1 MSTYLRHLKKRLR
14 RPSPRAR
21 RNAAGLPLA
30 ALRRAVL
37 PVVLAGLLAVLMAS
51 SAVGDQPWEALHGE
65 VSRGEV
71 VPLDTILDWL
81 EVHYI
86 GDVLEVEVEREGGYV
101 EYEIK
106 LLGPQGQVVEFEFDG
121 HNGQLMSIEGVRIND
136 MQRQGTP
143 D

>member
-1 MSTYLRHLKKRLR
+1 MSKFLRHFIK
-14 RPSPRAR
+14 PHCSVPQSAR
-21 RNAAGLPLA
+21 RNATGL
-30 ALRRAVL
+30 ALVL
-37 PVVLAGLLAVLMAS
+37 LLAG
-51 SAVGDQPWEALHGE
+51 SAVGDQPWESLHGE

-81 EVHYI
+81 EAHYI
-86 GDVLEVEVEREGGYV
+86 GEVLEVEVEREGGYV

-136 MQRQGTP
+136 MRRQNH

>member
-1 MSTYLRHLKKRLR
+1 MSKLLRHFIKPLR
-14 RPSPRAR
+14 SIPRSAR
-21 RNAAGLPLA
+21 RNVTGL
-30 ALRRAVL
+30 ALVL
-37 PVVLAGLLAVLMAS
+37 LLAG
-51 SAVGDQPWEALHGE
+51 SAVGDQPWESLHGE
-65 VSRGEV
+65 VGRGEV

-81 EVHYI
+81 EAHYI

-136 MQRQGTP
+136 MRR
-143 D
+143 

>member
-1 MSTYLRHLKKRLR
+1 
-14 RPSPRAR
+14 
-21 RNAAGLPLA
+21 LA
-30 ALRRAVL
+30 LVL
-37 PVVLAGLLAVLMAS
+37 LLAG
-51 SAVGDQPWEALHGE
+51 SAVGDQPWESLHGE
-65 VSRGEV
+65 VGRGEV

-81 EVHYI
+81 EAHYI

-136 MQRQGTP
+136 MRR
-143 D
+143 

>member
-1 MSTYLRHLKKRLR
+1 MCKRRDSLLKPLRCVLKRT
-14 RPSPRAR
+14 R
-21 RNAAGLPLA
+21 RNVTGI
-30 ALRRAVL
+30 ALM
-37 PVVLAGLLAVLMAS
+37 LLLVG
-51 SAVGDQPWEALHGE
+51 SAVGDQPWESLHGE

-81 EVHYI
+81 EAHYR

-121 HNGQLMSIEGVRIND
+121 QNGQLMSIEGARIND
-136 MQRQGTP
+136 MQR
-143 D
+143 

>member
-1 MSTYLRHLKKRLR
+1 MSKLLRHFIKPLR
-14 RPSPRAR
+14 SIPRSAR
-21 RNAAGLPLA
+21 RNVTGL
-30 ALRRAVL
+30 ALVL
-37 PVVLAGLLAVLMAS
+37 LLAG
-51 SAVGDQPWEALHGE
+51 SAVGDQPWESLHGE
-65 VSRGEV
+65 VGRGEI

-81 EVHYI
+81 EAHYI

-136 MQRQGTP
+136 MRR
-143 D
+143 

>member
-1 MSTYLRHLKKRLR
+1 MSKLLRHFIKPLR
-14 RPSPRAR
+14 SIPRSAR
-21 RNAAGLPLA
+21 RNVTGL
-30 ALRRAVL
+30 ALVL
-37 PVVLAGLLAVLMAS
+37 LLAG
-51 SAVGDQPWEALHGE
+51 SAGGDQPWESLHGE
-65 VSRGEV
+65 VGRGEV

-81 EVHYI
+81 EAHYI

-136 MQRQGTP
+136 MRR
-143 D
+143 

>member
-1 MSTYLRHLKKRLR
+1 MSKRLR
-14 RPSPRAR
+14 HFIKLLRRVPRRSR
-21 RNAAGLPLA
+21 RNATGLTL
-30 ALRRAVL
+30 VL
-37 PVVLAGLLAVLMAS
+37 LLAG
-51 SAVGDQPWEALHGE
+51 SAVGEQPWESLHGE

-81 EVHYI
+81 EAHYI
-86 GDVLEVEVEREGGYV
+86 GEVLEVEVEREGGYV

-136 MQRQGTP
+136 MRR
-143 D
+143 

>member
-1 MSTYLRHLKKRLR
+1 MSKLLRHFIKPLR
-14 RPSPRAR
+14 SVPRSAR
-21 RNAAGLPLA
+21 RNVAGL
-30 ALRRAVL
+30 ALVL
-37 PVVLAGLLAVLMAS
+37 LLAG
-51 SAVGDQPWEALHGE
+51 SAVGDQPWESLHGE
-65 VSRGEV
+65 VGRGEV

-81 EVHYI
+81 EAHYI

-136 MQRQGTP
+136 MRR
-143 D
+143 

>member
-1 MSTYLRHLKKRLR
+1 MSKLLRHFIKPLR
-14 RPSPRAR
+14 SIPRSAR
-21 RNAAGLPLA
+21 RNVTGL
-30 ALRRAVL
+30 ALL
-37 PVVLAGLLAVLMAS
+37 LLLAG
-51 SAVGDQPWEALHGE
+51 SAVGDQPWESLHGE
-65 VSRGEV
+65 VGRGEV

-81 EVHYI
+81 EAHYI

-136 MQRQGTP
+136 MRR
-143 D
+143 